1 MSSEKTVEKYYILA
15 SDALDSL
22 SQQNYVLLNPSLPYT
37 AYSQCTQANMY
48 TQPGSI
54 LAGVAYNNIIT
65 QKNTDTNT
73 LNITNNV
80 TFSLENG
87 ILVFVS
93 SKNVKI
99 LPIGHIIRTKPI
111 FQSGIYEGKDVEITR
126 VLIEFNNETIAEYT
140 VKY

>member
-1 MSSEKTVEKYYILA
+1 MSSEKTVEKYYILV

-73 LNITNNV
+73 FNITN
-80 TFSLENG
+80 T
-87 ILVFVS
+87 
-93 SKNVKI
+93 
-99 LPIGHIIRTKPI
+99 PR
-111 FQSGIYEGKDVEITR
+111 
-126 VLIEFNNETIAEYT
+126 LI
-140 VKY
+140 